1 MEKEGE
7 KEGISK
13 DKEQKK
19 EDERKRKIAAK
30 INFLSKFYPD
40 THSSPGGNISIVRN
54 IKLMKSETEGNSDR
68 GTGETMNRNLDL
80 ETSLSKRKSENIHT
94 VESCSSPS
102 KRLKLSTFP
111 KKLQFWCSKDTPS
124 SSSVTEPYSKPTQK
138 MEGQRSGGK
147 QGV

>member
-40 THSSPGGNISIVRN
+40 AHSSPGGNISIVRN
-54 IKLMKSETEGNSDR
+54 INLMKSETDGNSDK
-68 GTGETMNRNLDL
+68 GTGETLNRNLAL
-80 ETSLSKRKSENIHT
+80 ETSLLKRKSENILNYNFVAARRPPALAVLRDLT
-94 VESCSSPS
+94 ANRRRKWRDRDLAARKEWR
-102 KRLKLSTFP
+102 K
-111 KKLQFWCSKDTPS
+111 
-124 SSSVTEPYSKPTQK
+124 
-138 MEGQRSGGK
+138 
-147 QGV
+147 